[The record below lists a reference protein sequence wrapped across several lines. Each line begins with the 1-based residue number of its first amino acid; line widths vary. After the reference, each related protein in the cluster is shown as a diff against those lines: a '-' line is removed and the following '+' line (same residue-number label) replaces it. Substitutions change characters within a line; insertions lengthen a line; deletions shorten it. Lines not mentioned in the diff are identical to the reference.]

1 MYLLN
6 SFSQIIKQKN
16 PSLLIRGSF
25 IRHRKLLTDMKK
37 ILVVDDESGIDLTVN
52 LNDVRDVYRHVCD
65 ILIQRIRMDSP
76 HDHILINIK
85 DQLKDYIDRTLAG

>member
-1 MYLLN
+1 
-6 SFSQIIKQKN
+6 
-16 PSLLIRGSF
+16 
-25 IRHRKLLTDMKK
+25 MKK
-37 ILVVDDESGIDLTVN
+37 ILVVDDESGIDLTVD

-65 ILIQRIRMDSP
+65 ILIQRVRMDSPSP

>member
-1 MYLLN
+1 
-6 SFSQIIKQKN
+6 
-16 PSLLIRGSF
+16 
-25 IRHRKLLTDMKK
+25 MKK

-65 ILIQRIRMDSP
+65 ILIQRVSMDSP

-85 DQLKDYIDRTLAG
+85 DQLKDYIDKCLTAQEAPEPEPEKFGRLCSRG

>member
-1 MYLLN
+1 
-6 SFSQIIKQKN
+6 
-16 PSLLIRGSF
+16 
-25 IRHRKLLTDMKK
+25 MKK

-52 LNDVRDVYRHVCD
+52 LNDIRDVYRHVCD